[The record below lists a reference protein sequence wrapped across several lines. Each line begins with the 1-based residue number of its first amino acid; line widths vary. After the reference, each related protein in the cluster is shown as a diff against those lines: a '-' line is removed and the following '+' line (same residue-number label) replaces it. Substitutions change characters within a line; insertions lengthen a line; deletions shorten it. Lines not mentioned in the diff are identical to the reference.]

1 MADYR
6 QTTHTI
12 TQWQRCFRAVIE
24 HARHEVP
31 RIDFLEEV
39 VTINGVETRQQ
50 VPGCS
55 ISYEPA
61 EVMPMRNPENDELTG
76 DTMTQEQVYSIL
88 YSAYRWAADK
98 RDQASA

>member
-6 QTTHTI
+6 QTVHTI

-24 HARHEVP
+24 HARHQVP

-39 VTINGVETRQQ
+39 VTLNGDETRQQ

-61 EVMPMRNPENDELTG
+61 EVVPMRDPETDQLTG
-76 DTMTQEQVYSIL
+76 QTMTQEEIYAIL
-88 YSAYRWAADK
+88 YSSYRWAADK
-98 RDQASA
+98 RDQA

>member
-6 QTTHTI
+6 QTVHTI

-24 HARHEVP
+24 HARHQVP

-39 VTINGVETRQQ
+39 VTINGDETRQQ

-61 EVMPMRNPENDELTG
+61 GVVPMRDPETDQPTGQTLT
-76 DTMTQEQVYSIL
+76 QQQIHAIL
-88 YSAYRWAADK
+88 YSVYRLAADQ
-98 RDQASA
+98 RDQAAT

>member
-6 QTTHTI
+6 QTVHTI

-24 HARHEVP
+24 HARHQVP

-39 VTINGVETRQQ
+39 VTINGDETRQQ

-61 EVMPMRNPENDELTG
+61 GVVPMRDPDTDQPTGQTLT
-76 DTMTQEQVYSIL
+76 QQQIYAIL
-88 YSAYRWAADK
+88 YSVYRWSADQ
-98 RDQASA
+98 RDQAAT